1 MTRYLESITTKD
13 FHYSEFFRSSTAR
26 QNNIDN
32 STRNKS
38 ILKNLKFTAQ
48 QLQKVRN
55 LLDKPIIITSG
66 FRCEYLNTL
75 VSGSTGSYHL
85 IGSAVD
91 FVCPEFGEPNDVIK
105 AIQKSGIEVDQCIA
119 EYSGKSRWV
128 HISFLKQPRNKFLIY
143 RYGKYTLL
151 D

>member
-32 STRNKS
+32 STSNKS

-105 AIQKSGIEVDQCIA
+105 AIQKWKYPLPIVCSETIVLTRSVWLSGLNLHWE
-119 EYSGKSRWV
+119 
-128 HISFLKQPRNKFLIY
+128 LKYN
-143 RYGKYTLL
+143 
-151 D
+151 